1 MTVQRT
7 LAIIKP
13 DVVEKRKQGLV
24 LQRIL
29 DEGFQV
35 LAMRQAHLT
44 RKQVEGFYEVHRG
57 RPFFD
62 ELCAFMSRGPVILL
76 ALQRENAVAHW
87 RSVIGA
93 TNPAQAAPGT
103 IRRELGSSVGEN
115 AVHGSDSEENGIRE
129 CNYFFAGVEQVSLD
143 TP

>member
-44 RKQVEGFYEVHRG
+44 RKQAEGFYEVHRG

-62 ELCAFMSRGPVILL
+62 ELCAFMSRGPVVLL

-93 TNPAQAAPGT
+93 TNPAQAEPGT

-129 CNYFFAGVEQVSLD
+129 CDYFFAGVEQARFEF
-143 TP
+143 P

>member
-35 LAMRQAHLT
+35 LAMRQARLT
-44 RKQVEGFYEVHRG
+44 RKQAEGFYEVHRG

-62 ELCAFMSRGPVILL
+62 ELCQFMSRGPLILM

-87 RSVIGA
+87 RAVIGA
-93 TNPAQAAPGT
+93 TNPAQAEPGT
-103 IRRELGSSVGEN
+103 IRRELGSNVGEN
-115 AVHGSDSEENGIRE
+115 AVHGSDSEENGARE
-129 CNYFFAGVEQVSLD
+129 CDYFFAGVEQARFD
-143 TP
+143 FP

>member
-44 RKQVEGFYEVHRG
+44 RREAEGFYAVHRE
-57 RPFFD
+57 RPFFG
-62 ELCAFMSRGPVILL
+62 ELCEFMSRGPVVLL
-76 ALQRENAVAHW
+76 ALQREDAVAHW
-87 RSVIGA
+87 RKVIGA
-93 TNPAQAAPGT
+93 TNPENADPGT
-103 IRRELGSSVGEN
+103 IRRELGTSVGEN
-115 AVHGSDSEENGIRE
+115 AVHGSDSAENGVRE
-129 CNYFFAGVEQVSLD
+129 CDYFFSGVEQI
-143 TP
+143 